1 MLAHTFDSPAGR
13 MTAVESDGLLIH
25 IAFDGIG
32 GIPQGTSDLLV
43 ETERQIC
50 EYLSRGRRD
59 FDLPIGFKGAPFATD
74 VMEAMRRIPYGTV
87 VTYSEL
93 AEMSGHPGAQRA
105 VGNACARNP
114 LPIVVPCHRVVPS
127 GKGIGNYSG
136 PPGMKRILLRI
147 EGYLPEVP

>member
-13 MTAVESDGLLIH
+13 ITAVESDGLLIH

-32 GIPQGTSDLLV
+32 GIPQGTSDLL
-43 ETERQIC
+43 EATERQIC
-50 EYLSRGRRD
+50 EYLSGERRT
-59 FDLPIGFKGAPFATD
+59 FDLPIGFNGTEFATD

-93 AEMSGHPGAQRA
+93 AEMSGHPGANRA
-105 VGNACARNP
+105 VGSACARNP
-114 LPIVVPCHRVVPS
+114 LPIIVPCHRVVPS
-127 GKGIGNYSG
+127 GKGIGKYSG
-136 PPGMKRILLRI
+136 PPFMKNILLRI